1 MSGHPLRSGHGNR
14 RLHGD
19 AAGHGQRCK
28 HSDVPAAWHWKMGN
42 RCPDTLHTEP
52 RHLKIGE
59 NCRFYADFGYS
70 TNIPFLHIPWGGH
83 YLFLAKP
90 LSSRRF
96 TDSMVTGMILGTVC
110 PGRVSLGR
118 KYCLKG
124 NVTKVE
130 EAGLHAYEPMLGGSF
145 TCILTQQLGL
155 EARACLR
162 KHRGPSGPT
171 TNIAHHCHYP
181 SIGLFGLSSSDKSMV
196 SDPDL
201 PDKI

>member
-1 MSGHPLRSGHGNR
+1 MGVARCLGIVCAVAMGIGAFTATQLVMAKDANIQTYQ
-14 RLHGD
+14 RLGTGKWETG
-19 AAGHGQRCK
+19 AQI
-28 HSDVPAAWHWKMGN
+28 P
-42 RCPDTLHTEP
+42 LHTEP

-59 NCRFYADFGYS
+59 NGRFYADFGYS
-70 TNIPFLHIPWGGH
+70 TNIPFLNIPWGGH

-96 TDSMVTGMILGTVC
+96 TDNMLTGMILGTVC

-171 TNIAHHCHYP
+171 TNIAHHCHHP
-181 SIGLFGLSSSDKSMV
+181 SIGLLV
-196 SDPDL
+196 
-201 PDKI
+201 